1 MEGIPINKPTKPLGK
16 SVWRK
21 YSFVRIFEITA
32 GMSPIKDS
40 VLLGEVYYR
49 TVSIIPIAFLNMNT
63 RSVVGWSDEETRA
76 LIDGYGALM
85 SLPRDPT
92 FAGPSGHCVKRKM
105 KEVCDN

>member
-1 MEGIPINKPTKPLGK
+1 
-16 SVWRK
+16 
-21 YSFVRIFEITA
+21 
-32 GMSPIKDS
+32 
-40 VLLGEVYYR
+40 
-49 TVSIIPIAFLNMNT
+49 MNT

-92 FAGPSGHCVKRKM
+92 FAGPSGHCAKRKM